1 MFIVHEPGE
10 RAATSPHRP
19 QKYPANIMQPMEP
32 IQPLHLSIACA
43 RFRSKSTRGS
53 SCRGFFAWH
62 LGRSVKASFVAPFQL
77 LHQLQEPHTFHFGFV
92 GFPFNP
98 HLKNIYSNCYLHL
111 FFLVNFL
118 FIKMTQKNIC
128 ISTSRHIKNTQRR
141 TRHLFAFSSR
151 RCRTKSGLV
160 PLYWR

>member
-1 MFIVHEPGE
+1 MQG
-10 RAATSPHRP
+10 RKRP
-19 QKYPANIMQPMEP
+19 QKYPAKSCNQCNQYNLCIFP
-32 IQPLHLSIACA
+32 ACA

-53 SCRGFFAWH
+53 SCRGCTWH

-77 LHQLQEPHTFHFGFV
+77 LHQLQEPHTFHFWFV

-98 HLKNIYSNCYLHL
+98 HLKKHLYTVTAGYLHL
-111 FFLVNFL
+111 FFLVNFVVHPNDP
-118 FIKMTQKNIC
+118 KKIC
-128 ISTSRHIKNTQRR
+128 ISISRHIKNTQRR